1 MKKKLPAEKDGERR
15 PETKDDSGIKGYGGE
30 GGREVVSDGG
40 ASSGGGGG
48 GCMYTTRVSMRQRKN
63 REREREG
70 KRWDF
75 RGFRWWF
82 CIKTC

>member
-1 MKKKLPAEKDGERR
+1 M
-15 PETKDDSGIKGYGGE
+15 
-30 GGREVVSDGG
+30 VSDGG

-63 REREREG
+63 RERER
-70 KRWDF
+70 WDF